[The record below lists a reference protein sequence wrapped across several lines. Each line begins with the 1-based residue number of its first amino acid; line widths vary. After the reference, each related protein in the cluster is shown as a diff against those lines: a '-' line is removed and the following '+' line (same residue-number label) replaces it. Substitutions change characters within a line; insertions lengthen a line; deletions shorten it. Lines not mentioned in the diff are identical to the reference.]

1 MGTLTR
7 TAGRVLG
14 AAVVV
19 LAGAGILVLA
29 GAGIANAQP
38 AGTSACQKLTTTEVN
53 LNTAVA
59 KMVKEHRTV
68 QQAVA
73 VVATQLT
80 QAAST
85 APAAVKSAVSTF
97 VADLQAGAAAG
108 HFDTAKI
115 NADVNAVT
123 AACATAQTVAPS
135 GAPAT
140 GGGSAAGVRDPALFG
155 VGGAA
160 VLAGLGA
167 LGLARRNRPRSSPG
181 HG

>member
-1 MGTLTR
+1 MGKLTR
-7 TAGRVLG
+7 TAGRVAG
-14 AAVVV
+14 AAVLV
-19 LAGAGILVLA
+19 LAGAGIVVLA
-29 GAGIANAQP
+29 GAGIANARP
-38 AGTSACQKLTTTEVN
+38 ASTSACDKIFATVASAPATITKMRKEHKTTE
-53 LNTAVA
+53 
-59 KMVKEHRTV
+59 
-68 QQAVA
+68 QAAA

-97 VADLQAGAAAG
+97 VADFEAGAAAG

-115 NADVNAVT
+115 LADGNAVN
-123 AACATAQTVAPS
+123 AACAAAQAVPPS

-140 GGGSAAGVRDPALFG
+140 GGGSAAGVEDPALFG

-167 LGLARRNRPRSSPG
+167 LGLARRSRLPG
-181 HG
+181 